1 MNKVLNNSVEFFGE
15 RFVTRTAHIL
25 EHRNINIETEKLKL
39 FAEVFEQLML
49 FDKVYF
55 KIGNNSTTIPILISE
70 FGINKV
76 EENICNGL
84 FKFLFWKPYLCYIT
98 GRLLST
104 PAIKIAGDYSQDVY
118 DDTEIIGTNPILITT
133 LAIKQKGYDLEK
145 VIDNTFLQ
153 LSIHPDRVKIL
164 KKIIMD
170 NTITPTIHDAEV
182 ARDLAIDAYQ
192 NNQLILNDL
201 PYTKN
206 PEMLSS
212 IERIKLWEIA
222 NNYYEMTIY
231 TENEIDIYNDY
242 NFFSMLRKNL
252 YGLADSLKVSDD
264 AAKLFELQNIPNLKN
279 LFINKEVDLQN
290 VFELRELSNA
300 KYFRKWIN
308 EKSKTVDSIEI
319 TKEYLNEIKGDAMF
333 FNRNSGKFLKTISV
347 FGIGAG
353 LGAAILGLEG
363 LLIGAGLN
371 LVDTFWLDKILKG
384 KDPSIYIENME
395 KFLKNDGQE

>member
-1 MNKVLNNSVEFFGE
+1 
-15 RFVTRTAHIL
+15 
-25 EHRNINIETEKLKL
+25 
-39 FAEVFEQLML
+39 
-49 FDKVYF
+49 
-55 KIGNNSTTIPILISE
+55 
-70 FGINKV
+70 
-76 EENICNGL
+76 
-84 FKFLFWKPYLCYIT
+84 
-98 GRLLST
+98 
-104 PAIKIAGDYSQDVY
+104 
-118 DDTEIIGTNPILITT
+118 
-133 LAIKQKGYDLEK
+133 
-145 VIDNTFLQ
+145 
-153 LSIHPDRVKIL
+153 
-164 KKIIMD
+164 MD

>member
-1 MNKVLNNSVEFFGE
+1 MNKVLNNSVEFFGK

-153 LSIHPDRVKIL
+153 LSIHPDRVKI
-164 KKIIMD
+164 
-170 NTITPTIHDAEV
+170 
-182 ARDLAIDAYQ
+182 
-192 NNQLILNDL
+192 
-201 PYTKN
+201 
-206 PEMLSS
+206 
-212 IERIKLWEIA
+212 
-222 NNYYEMTIY
+222 
-231 TENEIDIYNDY
+231 
-242 NFFSMLRKNL
+242 
-252 YGLADSLKVSDD
+252 
-264 AAKLFELQNIPNLKN
+264 
-279 LFINKEVDLQN
+279 
-290 VFELRELSNA
+290 
-300 KYFRKWIN
+300 
-308 EKSKTVDSIEI
+308 
-319 TKEYLNEIKGDAMF
+319 
-333 FNRNSGKFLKTISV
+333 
-347 FGIGAG
+347 
-353 LGAAILGLEG
+353 
-363 LLIGAGLN
+363 
-371 LVDTFWLDKILKG
+371 
-384 KDPSIYIENME
+384 
-395 KFLKNDGQE
+395 